1 MPDLDLRPAACSF
14 CRTAGSKLV
23 AGPGAFICDDCIRLG
38 EKIVHGAKEP
48 ATSSRPDAELAC
60 SFCKRSQHD
69 VRFMV
74 AGQDAYICDGCIAL
88 CKRIAAGGAIEGPAR
103 LPPGPRMP
111 ATLQILLGGFAMRWF
126 GDYCARRYG
135 DAFTTWMPGLPFP
148 FIHLRDPEAIRA
160 VFDADGDQ
168 VRAENHP
175 LDLVLGNNSLLLLQ
189 GQRHARDRRLLGAAL
204 HGDRMRRFYALMV
217 DEADRAL
224 ESWPLGRR
232 FQIRPEMQK
241 ITLNVIMR
249 AIFGVEDAAEIDEL
263 RRRLNALL
271 DTAAGAIWMV
281 PQLRTIGGRFSALAR
296 IQRARKRVDQM
307 LTEMLKRRRTSD
319 NPERPDVL
327 TMLIEAGERGGGLT
341 DDEIRDEMVTLLLA
355 GHETTAT
362 ALSWTVVRILEH
374 PKVYARVKDELREA
388 LADGQSIGGKL
399 DSLQY
404 LDATIREALRL
415 NPVIPDI
422 GRKVMWPIR
431 IGGWDLP
438 IGAMVAPSIDLTHR
452 NPAVWAK
459 PEEFRPERFLERRP
473 TPYEYFPFG
482 GGIRRCIGMSFAM
495 FEIKAILARLL
506 ARCELRIAPGYQPR
520 MKRRAITMVPS
531 KGAPVVM
538 DRCRDA

>member
-1 MPDLDLRPAACSF
+1 MADLDFRLATCSF

-23 AGPGAFICDDCIRLG
+23 AGPAAYICDACIRLG
-38 EKIVHGAKEP
+38 EEIVKGAKEP
-48 ATSSRPDAELAC
+48 ATSSRPDAVLGC
-60 SFCKRSQHD
+60 SFCKRSQHE
-69 VRFMV
+69 VRFLV

-88 CKRIAAGGAIEGPAR
+88 CKRIAAGGAIEGPVQ
-103 LPPGPRMP
+103 LPPGPRIP
-111 ATLQILLGGFAMRWF
+111 AALQTLLLGFWPRQF
-126 GDYCARRYG
+126 QDYCVRRYG
-135 DAFTTWMPGLPFP
+135 DAFTTWMPGLPP
-148 FIHLRDPEAIRA
+148 FIHFRNPEAIQA
-160 VFDADGDQ
+160 IFDADGDQ

-175 LDLVLGNNSLLLLQ
+175 LDLVLGDNSLLLLQ
-189 GQRHARDRRLLGAAL
+189 GERHGRDRRLLGAAL

-217 DEADRAL
+217 DEADRAV
-224 ESWPLGRR
+224 EGWPIGRA
-232 FQIRPEMQK
+232 FPIRPEMQK

-249 AIFGVEDAAEIDEL
+249 AIFGVEDAGEIDEL
-263 RRRLNALL
+263 RLRLNALL

-296 IQRARKRVDQM
+296 IQRARRSVDEM
-307 LTEMLKRRRTSD
+307 LTELLERRRHSD
-319 NPERPDVL
+319 NAERPDVL
-327 TMLIEAGERGGGLT
+327 TMLIAASERGNGLT
-341 DDEIRDEMVTLLLA
+341 DEEIRDEMVTLLLA

-362 ALSWTVVRILEH
+362 ALSWTVVRMLQH
-374 PKVYARVKDELREA
+374 PEVHARVTDELHDA
-388 LADGQSIGGKL
+388 LADGQPIGGRL

-422 GRKVMWPIR
+422 GRKVTWPIR

-438 IGAMVAPSIDLTHR
+438 IEAIVVPSIDLTHR
-452 NPAVWAK
+452 NPAVW
-459 PEEFRPERFLERRP
+459 PEPEKFKPERFLERRP
-473 TPYEYFPFG
+473 TPYEFFPFG

-495 FEIKAILARLL
+495 FEIKAVLTRVL

-538 DRCRDA
+538 DRRRDL